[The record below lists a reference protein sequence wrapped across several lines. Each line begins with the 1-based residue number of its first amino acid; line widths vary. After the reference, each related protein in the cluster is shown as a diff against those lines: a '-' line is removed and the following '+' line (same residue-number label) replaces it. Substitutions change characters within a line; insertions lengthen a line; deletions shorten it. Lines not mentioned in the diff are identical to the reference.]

1 MKKINSYLT
10 TLKRRLWI
18 RGMADAETLAEIESH
33 LLDAFD
39 KGIREGL
46 SPDEAE
52 VRALERFGSIQTIIG
67 SFEKERINIMNKI
80 LLILAVLCGLFLTYV
95 DARPNWD
102 DTGIIAGGMLIS
114 AGLITLLGHPRPWL
128 IALAVGIW
136 IPLRYIYINHDLTML
151 LVLLFPL
158 VGAYAGWAIRLGARK
173 TMHLA

>member
-1 MKKINSYLT
+1 MKRINSYLSK
-10 TLKRRLWI
+10 LNRRLWI
-18 RGMADAETLAEIESH
+18 RGIADAETIAEIESH

-39 KGIREGL
+39 KGIHEGL
-46 SPDEAE
+46 NLDEAE

-80 LLILAVLCGLFLTYV
+80 LLILAVICGLFLTYV

-102 DTGIIAGGMLIS
+102 DTGIIAGGLLIS

-128 IALAVGIW
+128 IAFAVGLW
-136 IPLRYIYINHDLTML
+136 IPLRYIYMNHDLTMVF
-151 LVLLFPL
+151 VLLFPL
-158 VGAYAGWAIRLGARK
+158 VSAYAGWAIRLGVRK